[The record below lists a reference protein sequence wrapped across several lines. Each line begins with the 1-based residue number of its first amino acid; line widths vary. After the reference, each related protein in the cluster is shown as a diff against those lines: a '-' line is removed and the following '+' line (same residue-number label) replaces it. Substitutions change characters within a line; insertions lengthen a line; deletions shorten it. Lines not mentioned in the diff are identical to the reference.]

1 MAFVLKDRVKQ
12 TSTSNGQND
21 LTLNGSVDG
30 FNDFSVLSNGDT
42 TYYALIDGSNW
53 EVGIG
58 TYLTSGPTLQRT
70 TVINTSAGNTTK
82 ISCSSNAKPVF
93 ITQPADK
100 AVFEDASNNV
110 NVGGNVTVQ
119 AQSPNIILDD
129 TDANAVYMPVGS
141 IQFKGKDSASN
152 STEYAR
158 IMGQIGNNVT
168 NGSEE
173 GRLYFGRVT
182 NGGSSPTNVMWI
194 QEQDVGL
201 GDEQTITWYNHKGT
215 THECVL
221 DWATPTA
228 ARTITFPDTTGT
240 VALTSNLSSY
250 AALSGATFNGVVTA
264 NAGVV
269 VDNITIDG
277 TEIDLSSGDLT
288 IDVAGDI
295 VLDAGG
301 GDILLKDDGA
311 LVGTIGGFASNNV
324 VIKNEVSDGDVK
336 IEGNDGGSAITALS
350 FDMSDSG
357 GATFSSYVTA
367 TTNVN
372 VGTGGGFYLKQD
384 SSESVIR
391 SESQPIILQTFASSA
406 WQDRLTVANNGT
418 ATFANSVIVDN
429 RLTSK
434 ALTLN
439 DNGVSGVIFELR
451 TDDDGP
457 WAFRIGNDTVG
468 ANAGYSFYQHSNGTC
483 NHYTYGNGSY
493 VTTSYHTND
502 GSNNIN
508 YMTVDTNGGVTISP
522 GTGQCSNDA
531 CLYITTTT
539 NNDWGL
545 IVDKYNGSSNEYGV
559 RIDVGASQSYGL
571 QIRGS
576 DNEVFRVAGNGTT
589 YIQNTLYAYRFT
601 DLTNTGFYCD
611 PATTSVCNQF
621 DSLGVGVNRSGTAGE
636 IRASNNITAYY
647 SDERL
652 KDFHGKIE
660 NAVDKVKTINGYYY
674 SENEKAKEFG
684 YERQD
689 KIQVGVSAQEI
700 EKVLPEVVSLA
711 PFDIGEDQKSKSG
724 EDYKTVDYAR
734 IVPLLIE
741 AIKEQQE
748 QIKTLEEKL
757 DGLTK

>member
-660 NAVDKVKTINGYYY
+660 NAVDKVKNINGYYY